1 MDGIDNS
8 TNNADESRV
17 KASRR
22 IRAAAKREN
31 LQTRVPAAMHHWL
44 KAYAA
49 TAGLTLADL
58 HERMFAEFLAD
69 RPWYAQDWHWRQP
82 QAVVQ
87 RISGMDARTGEW
99 VQHNVQ
105 LTEYYSNI
113 IKTEADKA
121 GISVASFIFSSVF
134 WATLTI
140 YRPR

>member
-1 MDGIDNS
+1 MEDDKDKVR
-8 TNNADESRV
+8 A
-17 KASRR
+17 ARR

-31 LQTRVPAAMHHWL
+31 LQTRVPAPMHHWL

-58 HERMFAEFLAD
+58 HERLFAEFLAE
-69 RPWYAQDWHWRQP
+69 RPLFAPDWQWRQP

-87 RISGMDARTGEW
+87 RVSGMDARTGEW

-105 LTEYYSNI
+105 LSEAYSNL
-113 IKTEADKA
+113 IKVEADKA
-121 GISVASFIFSSVF
+121 GISIASYIFSAVF

-140 YRPR
+140 YRPLC